1 MELRFV
7 ARQSDYLIFE
17 TIDGEQVRAPIDDSL
32 REAIRRVPQV
42 EANQVSPKDVQA
54 AIRAGQSIQEVAT
67 ALGVT
72 EETIEPFAAP
82 ILDELRFV
90 LQSALTTSL
99 AVNGQMQSFESLVL
113 QNYPGV
119 SFSVKKENG
128 SWVVSA
134 GSELVWNFDQ
144 KLRVLEPVSPSARE
158 LSKSFATLRDMI
170 PAPKP
175 VIEPRVSLVKEP
187 VEEKP
192 AVPETPAASESPAET
207 ETETETEQ
215 KASVHDLVQELRA
228 RRNPE
233 DLKPAS
239 AKGRASLPS
248 WDEIVL
254 GTSSLDPDSDQ
265 RDS

>member
-42 EANQVSPKDVQA
+42 AANQVSPKDVQA
-54 AIRAGQSIQEVAT
+54 AIRAGQSIQEVAA

-82 ILDELRFV
+82 ILDELRFI

-144 KLRVLEPVSPSARE
+144 KLRVLEPVSSSARE
-158 LSKSFATLRDMI
+158 LSKSFATQREMI

-187 VEEKP
+187 AEDKP
-192 AVPETPAASESPAET
+192 DLETPTATDAPMETQSE
-207 ETETETEQ
+207 Q
-215 KASVHDLVQELRA
+215 QASVHDLVQELRA